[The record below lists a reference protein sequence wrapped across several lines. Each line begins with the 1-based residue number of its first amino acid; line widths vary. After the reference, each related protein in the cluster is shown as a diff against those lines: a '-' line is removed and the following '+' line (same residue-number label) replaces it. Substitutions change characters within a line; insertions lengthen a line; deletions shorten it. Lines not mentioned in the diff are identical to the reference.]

1 MNNNFL
7 PFLFLFA
14 FLDDLGHNAKVMY
27 GFFECRKDLS
37 LSRCHC
43 QRFTSTHLQAQD
55 FLHILK
61 KLVYIISEFT
71 LCQYLT
77 RAPAIQT
84 IYFSKNL
91 SLAHIT
97 WEWKKLWIIVARI
110 DSSRMLRIAERISP
124 KTSEALFK
132 PIHYLKAEENQSK
145 HINECTWRTW
155 WIRCPKTILIVMAK
169 WGITNDNTIHYWKW
183 HIIHNKKQIIITSV

>member
-1 MNNNFL
+1 MNSNFFQIYSFCQSL
-7 PFLFLFA
+7 CIKDFFKV
-14 FLDDLGHNAKVMY
+14 DVRDLLA
-27 GFFECRKDLS
+27 LIS
-37 LSRCHC
+37 SRYS
-43 QRFTSTHLQAQD
+43 TSSACW
-55 FLHILK
+55 K
-61 KLVYIISEFT
+61 KLVYIIFQFT

-77 RAPAIQT
+77 RAPAIH

-97 WEWKKLWIIVARI
+97 RGWKKQWIIVARI

-145 HINECTWRTW
+145 HINECTYSNFVHEFIKSQENPLLLKEDIFLASQNAFRH
-155 WIRCPKTILIVMAK
+155 KVHIL
-169 WGITNDNTIHYWKW
+169 
-183 HIIHNKKQIIITSV
+183 